1 MMYWEYVMVKKR
13 NINGEI
19 GQELKLHNIV
29 EYLEFG
35 NNDIMHTNTI
45 EKNNFEKVL
54 INLFIASKREKEF

>member
-1 MMYWEYVMVKKR
+1 MVKKR